1 MNTDSDRQLVP
12 YGEARDRLGGIGN
25 TTLWEMVGRGELVRV
40 RIGRRAFITAKSIAA
55 YIDRIEAAA
64 TSS

>member
-1 MNTDSDRQLVP
+1 MNIDTDRQLIP
-12 YGEARDRLGGIGN
+12 YDEARNRLGGIGH

-55 YIDRIEAAA
+55 YIDRLEAAA
-64 TSS
+64 TAL